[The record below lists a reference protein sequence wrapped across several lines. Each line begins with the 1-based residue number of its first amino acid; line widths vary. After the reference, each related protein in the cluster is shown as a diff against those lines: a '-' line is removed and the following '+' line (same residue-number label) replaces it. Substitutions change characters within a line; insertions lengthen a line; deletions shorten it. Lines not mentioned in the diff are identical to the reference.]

1 MSSPASAELAA
12 RIAQLERDLRDLRAR
27 IAALER
33 LVGNTGDHAVDRTIV
48 REKVSYDWQAGNR
61 E

>member
-1 MSSPASAELAA
+1 MSASQPNLAA
-12 RIAQLERDLRDLRAR
+12 RLADLERDLRDLRAR
-27 IAALER
+27 VVALER

-48 REKVSYDWQAGNR
+48 REKVSYDWQAPDR